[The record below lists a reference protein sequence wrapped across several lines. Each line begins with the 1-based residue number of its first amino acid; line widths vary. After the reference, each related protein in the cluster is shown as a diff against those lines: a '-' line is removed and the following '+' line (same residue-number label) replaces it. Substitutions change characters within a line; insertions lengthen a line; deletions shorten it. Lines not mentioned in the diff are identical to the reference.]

1 MSAPGARV
9 LGVCADDVGLV
20 DGVAATVVE
29 LAAGERL
36 SAASCVTSAP
46 GWRPA
51 AAVLARAKAPLA
63 LGLHF
68 NLSEG
73 APLSAA
79 LRAHWPTL
87 PGLGRLLALAHLR
100 RLPLAAISAEFRA
113 QVDAFAEALGR
124 KPAFVDGHQHVHALP
139 GVRRIVLDAIATW
152 HDAPAVRSTGRLLG
166 PGAGFKRWV
175 IEASG
180 GRALERD
187 LVARGIAHNRALV
200 GVYDFIATDYRG
212 LVQAW
217 LAAAP
222 RDGGLLFCHPCAA
235 ASAGDD
241 GDPIAAAR
249 RREAAYFASDAF
261 PADLGAAGVTVGA
274 TWAKRSSSAG

>member
-1 MSAPGARV
+1 VSVPSGRV

-20 DGVAATVVE
+20 DGVAETVVE
-29 LAAGERL
+29 LAAAGRL
-36 SAASCVTSAP
+36 SDASCVTNAP
-46 GWRPA
+46 GWRAA

-79 LRAHWPTL
+79 LGARWPTL
-87 PGLGRLLALAHLR
+87 PTLGRLLALAPLR
-100 RLPLAAISAEFRA
+100 RMPLAAIGAEFRA

-124 KPAFVDGHQHVHALP
+124 KPAFIDGHQHVHALT
-139 GVRRIVLDAIATW
+139 GVRRIVLEAIATW
-152 HDAPAVRSTGRLLG
+152 DDAPAVRNTGRLLG

-187 LVARGIAHNRALV
+187 LVARGIAHNRALL
-200 GVYDFIATDYRG
+200 GAYDFVAVDYRH

-217 LAAAP
+217 LAKAP

-235 ASAGDD
+235 ASDD

-249 RREAAYFASDAF
+249 RREATYFASDAF
-261 PADLGAAGVTVGA
+261 LADLGAAGVTVGA
-274 TWAKRSSSAG
+274 AWATRSSSAD